1 MTSSNLRVLIDGTA
15 LPDEEARAVWQR
27 FSDWMEEHRGDLGG
41 FAKAEGFASVHP
53 SVADGRPILV
63 ISRTAA
69 QKPYRSVAADPSSG
83 GSSARHDGHQPNRSS
98 RRKSRK

>member
-41 FAKAEGFASVHP
+41 FAKGWA
-53 SVADGRPILV
+53 VAGP
-63 ISRTAA
+63 
-69 QKPYRSVAADPSSG
+69 
-83 GSSARHDGHQPNRSS
+83 
-98 RRKSRK
+98 